1 MWTRVSRF
9 DTRAMANRRIGLFT
23 STLAILKRYLL
34 IRNRLLN
41 LDIIDCSI
49 SKPFKWNNLIQ
60 YKYSKWIILPK
71 LTNLYRWN
79 NPWKRNHNKSNWSIR
94 DKNYQNWTL
103 TTIHHD
109 LVNLYQKDR
118 KRNFREIITIQST

>member
-23 STLAILKRYLL
+23 WTLAILKRYLL

-79 NPWKRNHNKSNWSIR
+79 NPWKRNHNKSNSGIR

-103 TTIHHD
+103 TTIHLD
-109 LVNLYQKDR
+109 LVNLYQKER
-118 KRNFREIITIQST
+118 KRNFKEIITIQST